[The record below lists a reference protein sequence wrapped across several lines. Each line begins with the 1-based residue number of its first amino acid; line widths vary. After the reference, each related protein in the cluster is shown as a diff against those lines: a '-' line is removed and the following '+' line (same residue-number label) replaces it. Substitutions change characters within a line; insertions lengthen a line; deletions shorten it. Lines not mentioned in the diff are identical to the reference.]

1 MTSNDIAQYNVT
13 EILRDQRP
21 VTIRAIRPDDKG
33 LVIETFSEASPESI
47 YRRLFEVKKELT
59 EQELR
64 LVTEVDFAD
73 VVQLVAVLEKDGRE
87 HVVGGGRYMRGIGQ
101 KAEVAFLIDDEFQ
114 GLGIAPRI
122 FKHLVTIARASGI
135 THFEAEVLPS
145 NEAMLKVF
153 ARAGV
158 AVETT
163 PAEGYVYVLMD
174 LTGKDTPSG
183 GNA

>member
-13 EILRDQRP
+13 ETLRDQRQ
-21 VTIRAIRPDDKG
+21 VTIRAVRPDDKA
-33 LVIETFSEASPESI
+33 LVIETFREASPESV

-59 EQELR
+59 EQELM
-64 LVTEVDFAD
+64 LVTEVDFVD
-73 VVQLVAVLEKDGRE
+73 VVQLVAVLEKEGRE
-87 HVVGGGRYMRGIGQ
+87 HIVGGGRYMRSAQ
-101 KAEVAFLIDDEFQ
+101 RKAEVACLIDDEFQ

-122 FKHLVTIARASGI
+122 FKHLVAIARASGI

-145 NEAMLKVF
+145 NDAMLKVF

-158 AVETT
+158 AVETS
-163 PAEGYVYVLMD
+163 PAEGYLYVLMD
-174 LTGKDTPSG
+174 LTQGDTASG

>member
-1 MTSNDIAQYNVT
+1 MISNDIAQYNVT
-13 EILRDQRP
+13 ETLRDQRQ

-33 LVIETFSEASPESI
+33 LVIETFREASAESI

-64 LVTEVDFAD
+64 LVTEVDFVD
-73 VVQLVAVLEKDGRE
+73 VVQLVAVLEKDRRE
-87 HVVGGGRYMRGIGQ
+87 HIVGGGRYMKTDQQ
-101 KAEVAFLIDDEFQ
+101 KAEVAMLIDDEFQ

-122 FKHLVTIARASGI
+122 LKHLVTIARASGL

-153 ARAGV
+153 ARSGV
-158 AVETT
+158 AVKTI
-163 PAEGYVYVLMD
+163 PSEGYVYVLMD
-174 LTGKDTPSG
+174 LTEGGTPSG